1 MMIARI
7 AAAKRTLTL
16 TKLYNIHATKIIE
29 QFKPLITSNVTHL
42 QQTLIEMSIIDI

>member
-1 MMIARI
+1 MMIAHI

-29 QFKPLITSNVTHL
+29 RFKPLITSDATLL
-42 QQTLIEMSIIDI
+42 QQTLVEMLIIDI